1 MFEGVGMEKEYITM
15 LEDEELQKAGKFNLT
30 KNELFVDPVSD
41 DIFYEEEEL
50 NFDWGNFFLHSVE
63 DVWSSQLRKSANLSW
78 LVEQELAPC

>member
-1 MFEGVGMEKEYITM
+1 MEKECITM

-50 NFDWGNFFLHSVE
+50 NFD
-63 DVWSSQLRKSANLSW
+63 
-78 LVEQELAPC
+78 